1 MEDFKELWQNH
12 RNAVLGI
19 GGLVLILSTVFIYG
33 YSIYK

>member
-12 RNAVLGI
+12 QYAVLGL
-19 GGLVLILSTVFIYG
+19 GGLVLILSIVFIYG